1 MNPDRNTSVTT
12 RFAPSPT
19 GRMHPGNLR
28 TALLNW
34 MCARAAGG
42 RFLLR
47 FEDTDAGRSERDL
60 ARALMDDLHW
70 LGLDWDGEAGFQSAC
85 AARHHDA
92 LSRLAAEGAAY
103 RCFCTEA
110 QLALDRKLAA
120 SRGLPPRYA
129 GRCRGLSPE
138 EARRR
143 AEAGEL
149 FVWRLALRGEG
160 EIIVEDML
168 RGEVRFARR
177 DLDDPVIVRSDGSF
191 TFLLP
196 NAVDDAADGVT
207 LVLRGDDHLT
217 NSAAQVWL
225 LARLGLRAP
234 VYGHHGLLLAE
245 DGGKLSK
252 RAGAKSL
259 AEWREA
265 GVLPMALVQA
275 VARLGHPNMPEDALA
290 MADLLAHFD
299 ARRVST
305 AAVRWSDAAVW
316 RWHARLLQAL
326 PAEALA
332 GRIARFLPGA
342 DAALADLLRPN
353 LERERDAGAFAR
365 LREPAGPVSEVALAA
380 MRGAGAGFFRA
391 ALAAWEARQ
400 DADWKAWTQAVKA
413 ETGRKGRALFLP
425 LRAALTG
432 ADHGPEMSRVVAYL
446 GREGVRARLMDAME
460 RCE

>member
-1 MNPDRNTSVTT
+1 MSAPVIT

-19 GRMHPGNLR
+19 GRMHPGNVR

-34 MCARAAGG
+34 LFARAAGG

-47 FEDTDAGRSERDL
+47 FEDTDADRSDRAL
-60 ARALMDDLHW
+60 ARAIMEDLRW
-70 LGLDWDGEAGFQSAC
+70 LGLDWDGEPDFQSAH
-85 AARHHDA
+85 APRHREALDA
-92 LSRLAAEGAAY
+92 LAAGGHAY

-120 SRGLPPRYA
+120 SRGLPPRYK
-129 GRCRGLSPE
+129 GRCRGLAPD

-143 AEAGEL
+143 AEAGEP
-149 FVWRLALRGEG
+149 FVWRLALHQDSEEAVAVR
-160 EIIVEDML
+160 DLL

-207 LVLRGDDHLT
+207 HVLRGDDHLT
-217 NSAAQVWL
+217 NSAAQVWM
-225 LARLGLRAP
+225 LARLGRHAP
-234 VYGHHGLLLAE
+234 VYAHHGLLLAA

-275 VARLGHPNMPEDALA
+275 LARLGHPNMPEDARS
-290 MADLLAHFD
+290 MADLLRHFE
-299 ARRVST
+299 ATRIST
-305 AAVRWSDAAVW
+305 AAVRWSDEAVW
-316 RWHARLLQAL
+316 RWHTRLLQAL
-326 PAEALA
+326 SAEELA
-332 GRIARFLPGA
+332 GRIAPVLPGA
-342 DAALADLLRPN
+342 DAALAALLQPN
-353 LERERDAGAFAR
+353 LERERDAQAFAR
-365 LREPAGPVSEVALAA
+365 LRDPAGPLSETALAA
-380 MRGAGAGFFRA
+380 MQEAGAAFFRA
-391 ALAAWEARQ
+391 AIEAW
-400 DADWKAWTQAVKA
+400 DGLDGVDWKAWVEALKA
-413 ETGRKGRALFLP
+413 KTGRKGRALFLP

-446 GREGVRARLMDAME
+446 GRDGVRARLVDAME